1 MRTTDYP
8 ESLNMEQTMLNSRDP
23 DLSVILVTPDC
34 YETIR
39 RTVKHLRAQAACDRL
54 EVVIVTSAPDMLN
67 LDETEM
73 SRFLAYQVVSIDRI
87 HSIASANAAGVRRA
101 RAPVVALGEDHAFP
115 APGWADALLAAHRR
129 PWAVV
134 GPAIRN
140 ANPDSVVSWAD
151 LLIAYAPW
159 VHPAPAGPRDH
170 LPGHNSSY
178 KRDIL
183 LSYGSDMETM
193 LDAESVLHW
202 DLRAKGHQLYLEPDA
217 QIFHMNF
224 GRLASWLPAQ
234 YYSGRVF
241 AASRA
246 QGWRPLQRLLYALA
260 GPLIPMIRFRRI
272 LSQVRQSACWKQLP
286 RGVMPLLGL
295 GLVVSACGEMIG
307 YVAGVGQS
315 KPKLAAFEFHR
326 VRHLGKRR
334 RPSEAL
340 VEM

>member
-1 MRTTDYP
+1 MP
-8 ESLNMEQTMLNSRDP
+8 SSRDP
-23 DLSVILVTPDC
+23 ELSVILVTPDC

-39 RTVKHLRAQAACDRL
+39 RTVKHLRAQKARDRIEL
-54 EVVIVTSAPDMLN
+54 IIVTSAAGALG
-67 LDETEM
+67 LEE
-73 SRFLAYQVVSIDRI
+73 SEVRQFLAYQIVEVDRI

-101 RAPVVALGEDHAFP
+101 RAPVVALAEDHAFP
-115 APGWADALLAAHRR
+115 APGWADALLAAHQK

-140 ANPDSVVSWAD
+140 ANPDTVVSWAD

-159 VHPAPAGPRDH
+159 LHPASAGLRDH

-183 LSYGSDMETM
+183 LAYGPELESV

-202 DLRAKGHQLYLEPDA
+202 DLRSKGHQLYLEPTA

-224 GRLASWLPAQ
+224 GRLFSWLPAQ

-246 QGWRPLQRLLYALA
+246 YGWRPLQHLLYALA
-260 GPLIPMIRFRRI
+260 GPMIPVIRFRRI
-272 LSQVRQSACWKQLP
+272 VAQVRESGGSSDLP
-286 RGVMPLLGL
+286 TGVWPTLML
-295 GLVVSACGEMIG
+295 GLVVSALGEMIG
-307 YVAGVGQS
+307 YVAGAGEA

-326 VRHLGKRR
+326 VRHLGNGKRAVG
-334 RPSEAL
+334 S
-340 VEM
+340 